1 MPPSMGG
8 RSPAAD
14 LDDAAYAQPSP
25 RLLYVHDDLSEQI
38 DRRLGPDSVAS
49 ALASRLLAVLAQDR
63 ERVRVLTVAEQVE
76 RLIANGP
83 HAPFDVAVGIGR
95 AGQRV
100 ARAIDARTGWFPRVR
115 RVGITRHED
124 GRGGYRLVSTEPR
137 DIAEQLDGLESCAS
151 LAIVDDTI
159 FSGLTMS
166 GVIEALPQ
174 RVRGRTHAFCLRGVL
189 ESIDRVREL
198 CPVAAGVAAPG
209 HLLTDVSFINA
220 SGLVLRVAI
229 RRSGQPPLA
238 FFDRPEWI
246 RAWFPGAHAEV
257 LALSRQLNAL
267 LEDSAGGA

>member
-1 MPPSMGG
+1 MPPSLGG
-8 RSPAAD
+8 QSPAID

-25 RLLYVHDDLSEQI
+25 RLLYVHDDLSEQV
-38 DRRLGPDSVAS
+38 DRRLGSDSVAA

-76 RLIANGP
+76 RLIATGP

-100 ARAIDARTGWFPRVR
+100 ARAVDARTGWFPRVR

-159 FSGLTMS
+159 FSGLTMR

-174 RVRGRTHAFCLRGVL
+174 RVRARTQAFCLRGVL
-189 ESIDRVREL
+189 ESIDRVRDL

-209 HLLTDVSFINA
+209 RLLTDVSFINA
-220 SGLVLRVAI
+220 TGLVLRVAI
-229 RRSGQPPLA
+229 RRPGQPPLA

-246 RAWFPGAHAEV
+246 RAWFPSAHAEV

-267 LEDSAGGA
+267 LEDSAGGG